1 MLWILSTKLEKKK
14 KFRRHFRENGQKILS
29 RLQILAIKRLEGLGE
44 SVKKGR
50 FATKIFFR

>member
-1 MLWILSTKLEKKK
+1 MLWILSTKLEKK